1 MMRPCAFIA
10 ERRMDWINEIEQ
22 MEAKDFVKEI
32 EVDFYN
38 GNGCLIWWITGSH
51 RINYGANWLHRIWFK
66 KPLFGTSPK
75 VRINLTKLKQDIF
88 NTDKKNEYVFCMI
101 DINSGEYFV
110 Y

>member
-1 MMRPCAFIA
+1 MFPTAFIA
-10 ERRMDWINEIEQ
+10 ERRMDWINEIEKA
-22 MEAKDFVKEI
+22 EEKEGATAI
-32 EVDFYN
+32 DVDFYN
-38 GNGCLIWWITGSH
+38 GEGCLIWWITSSH
-51 RINYGANWLHRIWFK
+51 RINCGGNWLHRIWLK
-66 KPLFGTSPK
+66 KSLFGAFPK

>member
-1 MMRPCAFIA
+1 MFPTAFIA
-10 ERRMDWINEIEQ
+10 ERRMDWINEIEA
-22 MEAKDFVKEI
+22 MEVKESAKEI

-38 GNGCLIWWITGSH
+38 KSGCLIWWLTGRH
-51 RINYGANWLHRIWFK
+51 RINYGANWLHRIWLK
-66 KPLFGTSPK
+66 KALLGTFRK
-75 VRINLTKLKQDIF
+75 TRIDLKKLKQEIF